1 MLTIGSSGSPI
12 NMAPAEP
19 SRCAHGRM
27 EIKIKSADELNKL
40 LDALALEIVDANIY
54 YRLYSVKDHVNSP
67 PLESPHFPT
76 FGRERLDDFGLNFF
90 RYDSPSMTK

>member
-1 MLTIGSSGSPI
+1 MEESNKLPHPDTDKLETHPDRPI
-12 NMAPAEP
+12 N
-19 SRCAHGRM
+19 
-27 EIKIKSADELNKL
+27 IDELI
-40 LDALALEIVDANIY
+40 ESIE
-54 YRLYSVKDHVNSP
+54 RLSLKSKDYIVKDHVNSP

>member
-1 MLTIGSSGSPI
+1 MPD
-12 NMAPAEP
+12 
-19 SRCAHGRM
+19 
-27 EIKIKSADELNKL
+27 KILVDTSAWIEFFR
-40 LDALALEIVDANIY
+40 I
-54 YRLYSVKDHVNSP
+54 VKDHVNSP